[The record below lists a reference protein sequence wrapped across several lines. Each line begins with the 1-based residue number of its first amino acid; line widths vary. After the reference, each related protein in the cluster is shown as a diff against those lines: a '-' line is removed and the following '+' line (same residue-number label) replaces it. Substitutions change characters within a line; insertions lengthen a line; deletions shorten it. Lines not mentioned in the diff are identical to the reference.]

1 MHVRRL
7 TMDLDFHDMAYI
19 SRGSRA
25 ELEELFD
32 SMAAAGFHATIM
44 DCCWCGTA
52 LYHSNLLPVFTNR
65 GGFASAQR
73 LAAILRERDPLAEA
87 IHLGRQRNIQV
98 LAYFRMLEEAYAP
111 FDGHE
116 FFARH
121 PEYWWQS
128 RCGMYRLVGW
138 PCYNYPEVREHML
151 TRVDDLVEHGV
162 DGFLF
167 GLART
172 HIPYFNAERQNA
184 AGETF
189 GYNPPVV
196 AEFKRRYG
204 VDLSRFDHIEDAETA
219 DHRGLPF
226 VYEHRWVG
234 TEPYDVWAFRRLLGE
249 GFDAFLRAVRARHPQ
264 TYIAIEC
271 GYLGAGGREDEPAG
285 ETVFRIDL
293 ERLCAE
299 GVINEYA
306 QSRNYRQDES
316 IDAMF
321 LPRFQHVRDS
331 GAQLTGWLNDLF
343 TATGGGGA
351 HSTVADVAAY
361 VDRFLA
367 SRLDG
372 ALVHEAAFLYECDD
386 PAGMW
391 QQLHRLGPGPH

>member
-7 TMDLDFHDMAYI
+7 TMDLDYADLAMK
-19 SRGSRA
+19 RGTPA
-25 ELEELFD
+25 ELEQLFD
-32 SMAAAGFHATIM
+32 SMSAAGFHATIM

-52 LYHSNLLPVFTNR
+52 LYHSSKLPVFTNR
-65 GGFASAQR
+65 IGFPSAKPV
-73 LAAILRERDPLAEA
+73 AAVLRQWDPLARA
-87 IHLGRQRNIQV
+87 ISFGRERKIQV

-116 FFARH
+116 FFRRN
-121 PEYWWQS
+121 PQYWWQS

-151 TRVDDLVEHGV
+151 ERVDDLVAHGV

-184 AGETF
+184 AGDTF
-189 GYNPPVV
+189 GFNRPVV
-196 AEFKRRYG
+196 DEFKRRYG
-204 VDLSRFDHIEDAETA
+204 VDLSRFDQVEDAGTA

-226 VYEHRWVG
+226 VFEHRWVG

-249 GFDAFLRAVRARHPQ
+249 GFDAFLREVRRRHP
-264 TYIAIEC
+264 TTHIAIEC
-271 GYLGAGGREDEPAG
+271 GYLGAGGQPGDSAEEAA
-285 ETVFRIDL
+285 FRIDL
-293 ERLCAE
+293 EGLCAE

-306 QSRNYRQDES
+306 QSRNYRQDDN

-321 LPRFQHVRDS
+321 FPRFQHVPDS
-331 GAQLTGWLNDLF
+331 GAQLTAWLNDIF
-343 TATGGGGA
+343 TAAGGGGPHA
-351 HSTVADVAAY
+351 SVVDVSAY

-372 ALVHEAAFLYECDD
+372 ALIHEAAFLYECAD
-386 PAGMW
+386 PVAMW
-391 QQLHRLGPGPH
+391 GQLRRLSS